1 VKLLALRWLK
11 FNFVGGL
18 GIVIQL
24 AALSIL
30 TGFFHLYYLLATA
43 LAVEI
48 AVLHN
53 FAWHQHFTWR
63 ERSGGTLGR
72 LLRFHL
78 GNGLISIAGNLA
90 LMKLFVGVLGMPV
103 LSGNA
108 ASIGL
113 CSLAN
118 FAAGEWFVFRDLPP
132 ARCLPRLPALPS
144 RSSD

>member
-18 GIVIQL
+18 GIAVQL
-24 AALSIL
+24 AALAIL
-30 TGFFHLYYLLATA
+30 KSVFHWHYLTATA

-53 FAWHQHFTWR
+53 FLWHQRFTWKDRRGNRR
-63 ERSGGTLGR
+63 ETLLR

-78 GNGLISIAGNLA
+78 GNGLISIVGNLA
-90 LMKLFVGVLGMPV
+90 LMKLFVDGLH
-103 LSGNA
+103 LHYLIANA
-108 ASIGL
+108 GSIAL

-118 FAAGEWFVFRDLPP
+118 FAASEWFVFR
-132 ARCLPRLPALPS
+132 AIQAQAG
-144 RSSD
+144 SSVVKTK